1 MHYISTITLILCF
14 LGIGASVHDL
24 VIEVRKEADP
34 DYVAL
39 VDLGENLSCTAVLT
53 SKWGRGFGIVG
64 KIFGEDHFLNIRNP
78 YFGFLF
84 YGMVIILSQMKKEA
98 AKIQLA
104 MVIKANLASV
114 YLSYILFILKNFCIA
129 SGFVYAVNLG
139 LLVTSYLRY
148 KDLISKA
155 KRQ

>member
-98 AKIQLA
+98 AKVLNRIACAKTNSTLG
-104 MVIKANLASV
+104 VNGSLFRRFSLRW
-114 YLSYILFILKNFCIA
+114 LSKLTWQVFIC
-129 SGFVYAVNLG
+129 
-139 LLVTSYLRY
+139 
-148 KDLISKA
+148 LISCSSSKIFV
-155 KRQ
+155 